1 MNSVFLEVGG
11 EALCSGPIDLFAEGM
26 DGGTETAILG
36 AVIQQCQP
44 RLYMSENTLQA
55 KASQSKSIL
64 IRNGPSDLFAC
75 PSQGFSLYQQP
86 LIEFPGLLYLAV

>member
-11 EALCSGPIDLFAEGM
+11 EALCSGPIDIFAEDM
-26 DGGTETAILG
+26 DGGAETAILD

-55 KASQSKSIL
+55 KASAA
-64 IRNGPSDLFAC
+64 RAF
-75 PSQGFSLYQQP
+75 
-86 LIEFPGLLYLAV
+86 